1 MGRKLLLTLALGILG
16 AVVAAG
22 TGMASGGLL
31 DSSKAGVSVN
41 LSGGQ
46 NLPPV
51 DALPACSNGKDDD
64 GDGLVDMKDPGCSG
78 TLDNNETDPATGT
91 TGGSTG
97 TTGSTGSTGPTGST
111 GTTGATGTTGTTGAT
126 GPSGSGGG
134 AGPGG
139 HGGSGGRPGNHRHAN
154 NNRRHH
160 HNGGTSASHHT
171 PKPPPSVK
179 SNGVPTKSNPTLS
192 IASPTPAPLGVP
204 SFLISQ
210 FEIPP
215 FLLPIYQACGTQY
228 GIPWQV
234 LASINKIET
243 AFGTNLNV
251 STAGAVGWMQFMP
264 STWKA
269 YGIDANG
276 DGRKDPYNP
285 VDAICAA
292 ARYLKA
298 AGGNTDLRQSIF
310 AYNHATWYVDE
321 VMLYAQQYGK
331 LPADLVG
338 SVTGLTQG
346 DRFPVAAKAKYAD
359 QISTGKAAKDAK
371 PGKGTGNVAD
381 VVSGSS
387 SRQGINIYSR
397 SGAPVVAVNDGT
409 IKRVGHNKKLGNY
422 IVLEDNYGNRFTY
435 AQLGRIAKAYP
446 VPKKRKL
453 SASDFKLVTP
463 KDKAPRAPATK
474 GKPLGVTKQGSKL
487 TADAAKSATTAE
499 GPAKKTSPAK
509 KSKASTKAPSS
520 KPASGA
526 TKSTSSATASGTVSA
541 QDRRRIYA
549 LPQRPHN
556 VHRANVTGQLDHLL
570 KTRMP
575 GYSTFKSYVG
585 HVMHFNPDSMQLR
598 PLRKG
603 SKVVAGTVL
612 GRIGKTTSL
621 APHLDFSIRPAG
633 KHAPKIDPK
642 PILDGWKLLEETAIY
657 RAAGKN
663 PFTEGAGT
671 SNVTQDLLM
680 PKAQLEQKVLA
691 DPRLSIYSCGRN
703 DVRTGQIDARILAA
717 MEYLADNGFRLTIT
731 SLKCGHG
738 LMTASG
744 NVSEHSTGDAMDI
757 AAINGVPVAHHQG
770 PGTLADSLIKSLL
783 KLQGTMQPHQVI
795 SLEDLPGPISFP
807 LPDHWDHVHVG
818 YYPNGTAPSGGKTGK
833 QFESLLKP
841 DQWKKLIGRI
851 AKIQNPKVPTSPSKY
866 SLPAHKHGSG
876 KKPGGKSG
884 RGD

>member
-1 MGRKLLLTLALGILG
+1 
-16 AVVAAG
+16 
-22 TGMASGGLL
+22 
-31 DSSKAGVSVN
+31 
-41 LSGGQ
+41 
-46 NLPPV
+46 
-51 DALPACSNGKDDD
+51 
-64 GDGLVDMKDPGCSG
+64 
-78 TLDNNETDPATGT
+78 
-91 TGGSTG
+91 
-97 TTGSTGSTGPTGST
+97 
-111 GTTGATGTTGTTGAT
+111 
-126 GPSGSGGG
+126 
-134 AGPGG
+134 
-139 HGGSGGRPGNHRHAN
+139 
-154 NNRRHH
+154 
-160 HNGGTSASHHT
+160 
-171 PKPPPSVK
+171 
-179 SNGVPTKSNPTLS
+179 
-192 IASPTPAPLGVP
+192 
-204 SFLISQ
+204 
-210 FEIPP
+210 
-215 FLLPIYQACGTQY
+215 
-228 GIPWQV
+228 
-234 LASINKIET
+234 
-243 AFGTNLNV
+243 
-251 STAGAVGWMQFMP
+251 MQFMP

-298 AGGNTDLRQSIF
+298 AGGDTDLRQAIF

-359 QISTGKAAKDAK
+359 EISTGKAAKDAK
-371 PGKGTGNVAD
+371 LGKGTGNVAD
-381 VVSGSS
+381 VVQSS
-387 SRQGINIYSR
+387 ASRQGINIYSR
-397 SGAPVVAVNDGT
+397 QGAPVVAVNDGT
-409 IKRVGHNKKLGNY
+409 ITRVGHNKQLGNY
-422 IVLEDNYGNRFTY
+422 IVLQDNYGNRFTY
-435 AQLGRIAKAYP
+435 AQLGHVAKAYP

-463 KDKAPRAPATK
+463 NDKAPNKPATK
-474 GKPLGVTKQGSKL
+474 GKPLGVTKQGSKV
-487 TADAAKSATTAE
+487 TADAARKAATAE
-499 GPAKKTSPAK
+499 AAPKSTASAKRQAK
-509 KSKASTKAPSS
+509 SYQKARPS
-520 KPASGA
+520 KPA
-526 TKSTSSATASGTVSA
+526 TKTTASTPAPTSSHNGPVNT

-556 VHRANVTGQLDHLL
+556 AHRANVTGQLDNLL
-570 KTRMP
+570 AKRMP

-585 HVMHFNPDSMQLR
+585 HVMHFNPDSMELR
-598 PLRKG
+598 PLQKG

-612 GRIGKTTSL
+612 GRIGKTSSL
-621 APHLDFSIRPAG
+621 APHLNFSIRPAG
-633 KHAPKIDPK
+633 KHSPKIDPK

-671 SNVTQDLLM
+671 SNVTQDLLL
-680 PKAQLEQKVLA
+680 PKAQLQQKVLA

-703 DVRTGQIDARILAA
+703 DIRTGQIDARILAA
-717 MEYLADNGFRLTIT
+717 MEYLADNGFHLTIT
-731 SLKCGHG
+731 SLKCGHS
-738 LMTASG
+738 LMTTSG

-783 KLQGTMQPHQVI
+783 KLQGTMQPHQII

-818 YYPNGTAPSGGKTGK
+818 YYPAGTAPSGGKTGK

-851 AKIQNPKVPTSPSKY
+851 AHIQNPKVPTSPSKY
-866 SLPAHKHGSG
+866 SLPAHKQAGG
-876 KKPGGKSG
+876 KKSGGKGG

>member
-1 MGRKLLLTLALGILG
+1 MGRKLLLTLALGVLG
-16 AVVAAG
+16 AVVTAG
-22 TGMASGGLL
+22 SGIASA
-31 DSSKAGVSVN
+31 SSTTGVSGT
-41 LSGGQ
+41 LPGGQ
-46 NLPPV
+46 TLPSV
-51 DALPACSNGKDDD
+51 NALPACSNGNDDD
-64 GDGLVDMKDPGCSG
+64 GDGLVDLQDPGCSG
-78 TLDNNETDPATGT
+78 ALDNDESDAATGAS
-91 TGGSTG
+91 GSTG
-97 TTGSTGSTGPTGST
+97 ASGTSGATGATGLTGPTGATGATGATGPTGPTGPTGS
-111 GTTGATGTTGTTGAT
+111 GGA
-126 GPSGSGGG
+126 

-139 HGGSGGRPGNHRHAN
+139 HGGSGGSGGHPGIRHGNNHGHRHN
-154 NNRRHH
+154 
-160 HNGGTSASHHT
+160 NGGTSASNHLS
-171 PKPPPSVK
+171 PKPPPPVK

-228 GIPWQV
+228 GIPWEV

-298 AGGNTDLRQSIF
+298 AGGDTDLRRAIF

-359 QISTGKAAKDAK
+359 EISSRKAAKQAK

-381 VVSGSS
+381 VVSSS
-387 SRQGINIYSR
+387 PTRRGINIYSR
-397 SGAPVVAVNDGT
+397 RGAPVVAVNDGT
-409 IKRVGHNKKLGNY
+409 IKRMGHNAKLGNY
-422 IVLEDNYGNRFTY
+422 IVLQDNYGNRFTY
-435 AQLGRIAKAYP
+435 AQLGHVAKAYP
-446 VPKKRKL
+446 VPKERKL

-463 KDKAPRAPATK
+463 KDKAPSAPATK
-474 GKPLGVTKQGSKL
+474 GKPLGVSKNGKL
-487 TADAAKSATTAE
+487 ASDSAKSSHADAKSGAPGPKNQRTTSRARAT
-499 GPAKKTSPAK
+499 
-509 KSKASTKAPSS
+509 APSS
-520 KPASGA
+520 NHGPVN
-526 TKSTSSATASGTVSA
+526 T
-541 QDRRRIYA
+541 QDRRRLYA

-556 VHRANVTGQLDHLL
+556 VHRANVTGQLDRLL
-570 KTRMP
+570 AKRMP

-585 HVMHFNPDSMQLR
+585 HVMHFNPDSMRLR

-612 GRIGKTTSL
+612 GRIEKTTSL
-621 APHLDFSIRPAG
+621 APHVNFSIRPAG
-633 KHAPKIDPK
+633 KHSPKIDPK

-680 PKAQLEQKVLA
+680 PKTQLERRVLA

-703 DVRTGQIDARILAA
+703 DIRTGQIDQRILAA

-731 SLKCGHG
+731 SLKCGHS
-738 LMTASG
+738 LMTTSG

-757 AAINGVPVAHHQG
+757 AVINGVPVAHHQG

-795 SLEDLPGPISFP
+795 SLEDLPGPISFAM
-807 LPDHWDHVHVG
+807 PDHWDHVHVG
-818 YYPNGTAPSGGKTGK
+818 YYPAGNAPSGGKTGK

-851 AKIQNPKVPTSPSKY
+851 AHIQNPKVPTSPSKY
-866 SLPAHKHGSG
+866 SLPAHKQG
-876 KKPGGKSG
+876 KKSSGKSG